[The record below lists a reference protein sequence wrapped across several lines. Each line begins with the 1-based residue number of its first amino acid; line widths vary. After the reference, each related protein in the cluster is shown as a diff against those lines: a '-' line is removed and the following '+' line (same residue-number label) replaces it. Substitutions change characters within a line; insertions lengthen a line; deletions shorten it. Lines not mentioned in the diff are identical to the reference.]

1 MSKRVS
7 TAGMKLCYAVEAS
20 AGTMPSSGWTNL
32 PEVKSFP
39 SLNSTPNSIDVT
51 PLSETEYEQSVPGL
65 KSLGTLDYGFNYTDD
80 AYTAIETMMS
90 AYEGLSEGK
99 AMWFCEYHPSLE
111 KAVAF
116 KGIPSGFMWDDMSVG
131 NPVNGTLHINNE
143 SAPEFITKPT
153 IS

>member
-1 MSKRVS
+1 MAKRVS
-7 TAGMKLCYAVEAS
+7 TAGMQLLYAAETT
-20 AGTMPSSGWTNL
+20 AGTMPTSGWTDL

-39 SLNSTPNSIDVT
+39 NLNSTPNAIDVT

-65 KSLGTLDYGFNYTDD
+65 KSLGTLDYVFNYTDEAD
-80 AYTAIETMMS
+80 TAIDSMMT
-90 AYEGLSEGK
+90 AYESLAGGK
-99 AMWFCEYHPSLE
+99 AMWFCEYHPELA

-116 KGIPSGFMWDDMSVG
+116 KGIPSGFMWGDMSVG

-143 SAPEFITKPT
+143 SAPKFINKPT

>member
-7 TAGMKLCYAVEAS
+7 TAGMKLAYVVES
-20 AGTMPSSGWTNL
+20 TKGTMPTTGWTVL

-39 SLNSTPNSIDVT
+39 NLNSTPNSIDVT

-65 KSLGTLDYGFNYTDD
+65 KSLGTLDYVFNYTDD
-80 AYTAIETMMS
+80 VQTAISTMMT
-90 AYEGLSEGK
+90 AYSGLTDGK
-99 AMWFCEYHPSLE
+99 AMWFCEYHPDLAKS
-111 KAVAF
+111 VAF
-116 KGIPSGFMWDDMSVG
+116 KGIPSGFMWDDMAVG

-143 SAPEFITKPT
+143 SAPGFITKPT